1 MPKELDE
8 WHARSGGYVPR
19 PRFETYAQ
27 KYADYFVMR
36 RRDGI
41 IELRMHTDGG
51 PAQFNFTAHNA
62 WGQAWQEIGND
73 PDNEVL
79 ILTGTGDQWLALPP
93 AAASDDGDAG
103 EETRKLMR
111 ETRPMDF
118 AYEHTYY
125 DAVKLL
131 ENMVFGIDIPTI
143 AAINGPSVAHTEFA
157 LLCDITLA
165 AETATIIDP
174 HLPTG
179 VAPGDGQQLTLQEL
193 IGTKRAAYHLYTGE
207 PIGAHQA
214 LDLGLV
220 NEVLPAD
227 QLLPRAWEIAERI
240 MGSPRSARRLTHAI
254 VQRPWKRRLVD
265 DLGFGVAHEM
275 FGISADRLRG

>member
-1 MPKELDE
+1 MPKELDG
-8 WHARSGGYVPR
+8 WHARMGGYVKR
-19 PRFETYAQ
+19 PDFSEYSE
-27 KYADYFVMR
+27 KYADYFVMQ

-51 PAQFNFTAHNA
+51 PAMFDFAVHNA

-73 PDNEVL
+73 PDNEVM
-79 ILTGTGDQWLALPP
+79 ILTGTGEEWLGVQD
-93 AAASDDGDAG
+93 ASPEATHRFMA
-103 EETRKLMR
+103 EP
-111 ETRPMDF
+111 RPKDF

-131 ENMVFGIDIPTI
+131 ENFVFAIDIPTI

-165 AETATIIDP
+165 SETATIIDP
-174 HLPTG
+174 HVITG

-193 IGTKRAAYHLYTGE
+193 LGAKRAAYHLYTGQ

-214 LDLGLV
+214 LELGLV
-220 NEVLPAD
+220 NEVLPTD
-227 QLLPRAWEIAERI
+227 RLVPRAWELAEHI
-240 MGSPRSARRLTHAI
+240 MRAPRAARRLSHAI
-254 VQRPWKRRLVD
+254 IQRPWKRRLVQ

-275 FGISADRLRG
+275 FAIAADGLTP

>member
-8 WHARSGGYVPR
+8 WHARSGGYVQR
-19 PRFETYAQ
+19 PTFEAYAE
-27 KYADYFVMR
+27 KYADYFVMQ
-36 RRDGI
+36 RRDRI

-51 PAQFNFTAHNA
+51 PAQFGFATHNA

-79 ILTGTGDQWLALPP
+79 ILTGTGDQWLA
-93 AAASDDGDAG
+93 ADDAPDDVA
-103 EETRKLMR
+103 RKLR
-111 ETRPMDF
+111 QQPRPRDF

-125 DAVKLL
+125 DATKLL
-131 ENMVFGIDIPTI
+131 ENFVFGIDIPTI
-143 AAINGPSVAHTEFA
+143 AAINGPSIAHTEFA

-165 AETATIIDP
+165 AETATIVDP

-207 PIGAHQA
+207 PIAARQA
-214 LDLGLV
+214 LELGLV

-227 QLLPRAWEIAERI
+227 RLLPRAWEIAETI
-240 MGSPRSARRLTHAI
+240 MKSPRAARRLTHAI
-254 VQRPWKRRLVD
+254 VQRPWKRRLVH

-275 FGISADRLRG
+275 FGISADRLLG